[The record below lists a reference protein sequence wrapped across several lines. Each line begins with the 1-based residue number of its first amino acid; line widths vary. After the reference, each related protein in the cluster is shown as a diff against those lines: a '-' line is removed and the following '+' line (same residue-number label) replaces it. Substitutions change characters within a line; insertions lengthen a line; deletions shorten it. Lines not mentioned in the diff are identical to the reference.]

1 MDIVIR
7 ASAIAVISALC
18 ILLIQ
23 KSNREMALAAAI
35 AAAAVICLS
44 SVQLFSGLM
53 ELIRRTIE
61 QTGLSSALFIPVLKC
76 VGIAMIVRLSSGL
89 CRDAGQSGIAS
100 SMELLGS
107 AAALFTALPLFG
119 SLLDTIGGLI

>member
-89 CRDAGQSGIAS
+89 CRDAGQRGIAS

-107 AAALFTALPLFG
+107 AAALFTALPLFS

>member
-7 ASAIAVISALC
+7 ASAIAMISALC
-18 ILLIQ
+18 ILLIR
-23 KSNREMALAAAI
+23 KSNQEMALAAAI
-35 AAAAVICLS
+35 AAAAVIFLTG
-44 SVQLFSGLM
+44 VQLFSGLM
-53 ELIRRTIE
+53 ELIRCTIE
-61 QTGLSSALFIPVLKC
+61 KTGLSSALFIPVFKC
-76 VGIAMIVRLSSGL
+76 VGIAMTVKLVSGL

-107 AAALFTALPLFG
+107 AAALFTALPLFS

>member
-53 ELIRRTIE
+53 ELMRRIIE
-61 QTGLSSALFIPVLKC
+61 QTGLSSMLFIPVLKC

-107 AAALFTALPLFG
+107 AAALFTALPLFS